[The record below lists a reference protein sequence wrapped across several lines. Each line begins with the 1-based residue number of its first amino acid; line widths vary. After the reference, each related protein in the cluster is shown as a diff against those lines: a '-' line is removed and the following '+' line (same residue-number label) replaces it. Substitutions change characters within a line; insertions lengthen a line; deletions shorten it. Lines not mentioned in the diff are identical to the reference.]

1 MPHLATFQQGCVA
14 AAGLFAVIERKP
26 AQVNASSDSHDGEA
40 AADAAEMQLAPA
52 APGMIGARQ
61 LAPAGC
67 PRGDLELSN
76 ISFAYPARPER
87 PVLEGL
93 NLTFPA
99 GQWVVAGGQ

>member
-26 AQVNASSDSHDGEA
+26 AQVNASSDSHDREA
-40 AADAAEMQLAPA
+40 AADAAEMQLALA
-52 APGMIGARQ
+52 APVMSGPRQ
-61 LAPAGC
+61 LAPAGGV
-67 PRGDLELSN
+67 RGDLELSN

-87 PVLEGL
+87 PVFQGL

-99 GQWVVAGGQ
+99 G